1 MKMRI
6 IFLFVCLFTNILLIS
21 SQTVTVK
28 GVVISKED
36 NEPIIGATVLV
47 KGTLTGTT
55 TDNDGMFSLNV
66 PNNEKT
72 LVISYIGMV
81 TREVAVAPNLQII
94 LSSDTQALD
103 EVVVVAYGQQRKEA
117 ITGAVANIKAE
128 SFERRPIASA
138 TAALEGQ
145 ALGVQVNNA
154 YGEPGNESSIR
165 IRGFNSINGSN
176 SPLFVVNG
184 VPMGGNIGDIN
195 PVDIESITVLKD
207 ASSSA
212 LYGNKAANGV
222 ILITTKSGR
231 LGEESVQIQ
240 ASVNQGI
247 YQRGIKEYKRLSPS
261 QYMEAYWQG
270 RRNAIYTEGLAKGKY
285 NSYDEANGDVLEAVI
300 DGIGEDYN
308 IFNKP
313 WNELFDAKGKL
324 SAGTQVLGGYADDL
338 DWYEGLER
346 NGQRG
351 QYNLSARG
359 GSKKALYYMS
369 LGYLNE
375 EGFLKYS
382 SGERITGN
390 LKLDVTPT
398 NWLKTGLAI
407 NASSQEYNKMTGSAT
422 DNSSSFINPFYFSRN
437 IAPIYPVHLHN
448 PETGEYILDGNGNKK
463 YDGGTNRKQS
473 GNRHILWETELNK
486 DKTFRNTTDG
496 IAYADI
502 MLPQNI
508 TFSLKGNLNSRNT
521 SNKTYNNSEI
531 GDGAGKGRMKQVEYR
546 YRNYLIQELVN
557 WKQTF
562 NQLHHVDVLLGHE
575 NYNYKYQYTYLYK
588 TDEKF
593 ANIMELSN
601 FTTMTSMD
609 GYQNGYKTEGY
620 FGRAAYNYDDT
631 YFAEA
636 SIRRDGS
643 SRFYKKNRWGNF
655 WSVGGSWVL
664 SNEKFIQKVN
674 WINYLKLRAAYG
686 MVGQDSG
693 VGYYGWMALYAST
706 QNGGNGAYY
715 KSQNEAKDISWEKAK
730 SLSVA
735 VEGNFFKRLNVNLEY
750 FEKTSEDLLFDVSL
764 PSSIGSLGTGKD
776 HTGRP
781 TITKNFGSV
790 SNTGVEIGMDVDVIR
805 NKDWKWN
812 IGANLN
818 LIKNKVL
825 KLPEE
830 YGEDGYISGTKKYM
844 KGHSIYDFW
853 LYQFEGVDLS
863 NGRSLYQL
871 NDLDYY
877 IPDADY
883 KGIGAKQADDTRTEL
898 TGDYTIIDGKAYVYN
913 TTYSKK
919 DWSGSAIP
927 DVYGSFTTSV
937 RFKDFQL
944 SGLFTFQVGGK
955 MLDYSYQGLM
965 AIGATPSALHA
976 DLLKSWVP
984 EQASTGIDRNG
995 IPALNTSHSSY
1006 SNATSSRF
1014 LISSDYFNVKN
1025 ITLSYS
1031 IPKVIL
1037 SRFGLKSLVLS
1048 TSVEN
1053 LVMLN
1058 KLQGLNPQ
1066 QSWNGINDNGYVP
1079 ARVFTFGANINF

>member
-1 MKMRI
+1 MTKKI
-6 IFLFVCLFTNILLIS
+6 IFLLVCLFTNILLIS
-21 SQTVTVK
+21 AQTRTVK
-28 GVVISKED
+28 GIVLSGED
-36 NEPIIGATVLV
+36 NEPIIGATVLA
-47 KGTLTGTT
+47 KGTATGTIT
-55 TDNDGMFSLNV
+55 NEDGTFSLNV
-66 PNNEKT
+66 PSSAKS
-72 LVISYIGMV
+72 LIISYIGMV
-81 TREVAVAPNLQII
+81 AQEVTVAPNLKVI
-94 LSSDTQALD
+94 LDPDTQALG

-128 SFERRPIASA
+128 SFERRPITSA

-154 YGEPGNESSIR
+154 YGEPGQESSIR
-165 IRGFNSINGSN
+165 IRGFNSINGDN

-184 VPMGGNIGDIN
+184 VPMGGNMGDIN

-231 LGEESVQIQ
+231 IGEENVQIQ
-240 ASVNQGI
+240 ASINQGI
-247 YQRGIKEYKRLSPS
+247 YQRGLKEYKRLSPS

-270 RRNAIYTEGLAKGKY
+270 RRNAIYTEGLASGKY
-285 NSYDEANGDVLEAVI
+285 NSYDEANPNVLEAVI
-300 DGIGEDYN
+300 DGLGEDYN

-313 WNELFDAKGKL
+313 WNELFDNKGKL
-324 SAGTQVLGGYADDL
+324 SAGTQIREGYAGDL
-338 DWYEGLER
+338 DWYDGLER

-351 QYNLSARG
+351 QYNISARG

-375 EGFLKYS
+375 EGFMKHS

-390 LKLDVTPT
+390 LKIDVNPIS
-398 NWLKTGLAI
+398 WLKTGLAI
-407 NASSQEYNKMTGSAT
+407 NASNQEYNRMTGSAT
-422 DNSSSFINPFYFSRN
+422 DNSTSFINPFYFSRN
-437 IAPIYPVHLHN
+437 MAPIYPVHLHN
-448 PETGEYILDGNGNKK
+448 PETGDYVLDSKGDKQ
-463 YDGGTNRKQS
+463 YDGGVSRKQS
-473 GNRHILWETELNK
+473 SNRHILWETELNK
-486 DKTFRNTTDG
+486 DKTYRNTIDG

-502 MLPQNI
+502 ILPQNI
-508 TFSLKGNLNSRNT
+508 TLSIKGNLNSRNS
-521 SNKTYNNSEI
+521 SNKTYDNSEI
-531 GDGAGKGRMKQVEYR
+531 GDGAGKGRMKQVDYR
-546 YRNYLIQELVN
+546 YKNYLIQELLN

-562 NQLHHVDVLLGHE
+562 NKKHNVEALLGHE
-575 NYNYKYQYTYLYK
+575 NYHYNYQYTYLYK

-601 FTTMTSMD
+601 FTTMTSIN
-609 GYQNGYKTEGY
+609 GYQSGYKTEGY

-631 YFAEA
+631 YFAEM

-643 SRFYKKNRWGNF
+643 SRFYKDNRWGNF
-655 WSVGGSWVL
+655 WSVGGSWIL
-664 SNEKFIQKVN
+664 SNEKFMQKYN
-674 WINYLKLRAAYG
+674 WVNYLKLRAAYG
-686 MVGQDSG
+686 KVGQDTG
-693 VGYYGWMALYAST
+693 VGYYGWMALYTST

-730 SLSVA
+730 SMSIAVEANLFRRLNLSV
-735 VEGNFFKRLNVNLEY
+735 EY

-764 PSSIGSLGTGKD
+764 PSSIGSLGTGSD

-790 SNTGVEIGMDVDVIR
+790 SNKGVEVGMDVDIIR
-805 NKDWKWN
+805 NKEWKWN
-812 IGANLN
+812 IGTNLN
-818 LIKNKVL
+818 LVKNKVL

-830 YGEDGYISGTKKYM
+830 YGEDGYISGTKKYL

-853 LYQFEGVDLS
+853 LYQFAGVDLS
-863 NGRSLYQL
+863 NGRSLYLL
-871 NDLDYY
+871 NDQDYY
-877 IPDADY
+877 IPDEGY
-883 KGIGAKQADDTRTEL
+883 QGIGAIQKDEARTKL
-898 TGDYTIIDGKAYVYN
+898 TEDYTIIDGEAYVYN
-913 TTYSKK
+913 TTYGKK

-927 DVYGSFTTSV
+927 DIYGSFSTSV
-937 RFKDFQL
+937 RYKDFQL
-944 SGLFTFQVGGK
+944 SGLFTFQLGGK
-955 MLDYSYQGLM
+955 MLDYSYRSLM

-976 DLLKSWVP
+976 DLLKSWMP
-984 EQASTGIDRNG
+984 EQATTGIDPKG
-995 IPALNTSHSSY
+995 TPALNTSHSSY

-1014 LISSDYFNVKN
+1014 LISSDYFNIKN

-1031 IPKVIL
+1031 IPGAIL

-1053 LVMLN
+1053 LVMLS

-1066 QSWNGINDNGYVP
+1066 QSWNGINNNGYVP
-1079 ARVFTFGANINF
+1079 ARIFTFGANINF